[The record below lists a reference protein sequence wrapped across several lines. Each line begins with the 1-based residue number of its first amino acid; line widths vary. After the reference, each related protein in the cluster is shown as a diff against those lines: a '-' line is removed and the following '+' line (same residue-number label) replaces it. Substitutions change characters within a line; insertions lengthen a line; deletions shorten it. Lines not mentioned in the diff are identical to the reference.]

1 MTRPETTPAMAAAL
15 LDRAWT
21 AADYEP
27 RTSFPRA
34 ISPAVRRA
42 ELAHA
47 VEIACA
53 RCEAARAELP
63 MKRVT
68 R

>member
-1 MTRPETTPAMAAAL
+1 MMRPETTPAMAAAL

-27 RTSFPRA
+27 RTAFPRGTSA
-34 ISPAVRRA
+34 AVRRA

-47 VEIACA
+47 VDVACQ